1 MRDKKRANET
11 GLMLQDLYW
20 STILMAIWST
30 TLHPSTEQKKK
41 MPIYMFGVSFPVPV
55 DLSTLTA
62 LGPEVPVTFLV

>member
-1 MRDKKRANET
+1 
-11 GLMLQDLYW
+11 
-20 STILMAIWST
+20 MATWST

-55 DLSTLTA
+55 DRSILTA